1 MIQLPKLPKKSFY
14 RVLTRQMATQISV
27 IGQGYV
33 GLPLALAIC
42 NAGYSTIGI
51 DSSVFRISELQSS
64 KSGIEDI
71 SDNEIATALASGKYK
86 PTIDYSE
93 IRNSNVIL
101 ICLPT
106 PLTKNNLPDLSAV
119 ESSAKELS
127 KYLQKDSLVIL
138 ESTVEPGTTRDF
150 FVPILEKSSG
160 LSRDNFNVAF
170 SPERID
176 PLNKNWN
183 IKNTPKIVAGLTEK
197 AKILAVDFY
206 SKFIDT
212 VVSVDSI
219 EVAETAKLLENSFR
233 LVNISFINEIS
244 IFCEKLGLEI
254 NDVIKAASTKPYGF
268 MPFYPS
274 IGAGGHCIPVD
285 PIYLSNSANR
295 LGVKSRFIDLAS
307 QVNNE
312 MPEHVVRRAEEKLFG
327 LKGKNILV
335 VGVSYKSNVAD
346 VRETPVAR
354 LIEGLINKGAN
365 VSWHDDLV
373 KEWNSEKSVNLS
385 SDFDLAIIATPHDYL
400 DLTKLGN
407 VPILNTRG
415 ST

>member
-1 MIQLPKLPKKSFY
+1 
-14 RVLTRQMATQISV
+14 MATQISV

-51 DSSVFRISELQSS
+51 DSSIARISELQSS

-71 SDNEIATALASGKYK
+71 SDNVIAKALASGKYK
-86 PTIDYSE
+86 PTTDYSE
-93 IRNSNVIL
+93 IKNSKVIL
-101 ICLPT
+101 ICVPT
-106 PLTKNNLPDLSAV
+106 PLTINNQPDLSAV
-119 ESSAKELS
+119 EISAKQLS

-150 FVPILEKSSG
+150 FVPILERSSG
-160 LSRDNFNVAF
+160 LSIDNFNVAF

-176 PLNKNWN
+176 PLNRNWN

-197 AKILAVDFY
+197 AKVLAVDFY

-233 LVNISFINEIS
+233 FVNISFINEIS
-244 IFCEKLGLEI
+244 IFCEKLGLEV

-268 MPFYPS
+268 MPFYPG

-295 LGVKSRFIDLAS
+295 LGVKSRFIDLAT

-327 LKGKNILV
+327 LNGKNILV
-335 VGVSYKSNVAD
+335 VGVSYKPNVAD
-346 VRETPVAR
+346 IRETPVAR
-354 LIEGLINKGAN
+354 LIIGLINKGAN

-373 KEWNSEKSVNLS
+373 KEWNSEKSVALS

-400 DLTKLGN
+400 DLTKLGT

>member
-1 MIQLPKLPKKSFY
+1 
-14 RVLTRQMATQISV
+14 MATQISV

-86 PTIDYSE
+86 PTTDYSE

-373 KEWNSEKSVNLS
+373 KEWNSEKSVTLS

>member
-1 MIQLPKLPKKSFY
+1 
-14 RVLTRQMATQISV
+14 MATQISV

-51 DSSVFRISELQSS
+51 DSNTSRILELQSS

-71 SDNEIATALASGKYK
+71 SDNEIATALASGRYK
-86 PTIDYSE
+86 PTLDYSE
-93 IRNSNVIL
+93 VRNSNVIL
-101 ICLPT
+101 ICVPT
-106 PLTKNNLPDLSAV
+106 PLTKNNLPDLFAI
-119 ESSAKELS
+119 ESSVKELS
-127 KYLQKDSLVIL
+127 KYFQKDSLVIL

-150 FVPILEKSSG
+150 LVPLLEKSSG
-160 LSRDNFNVAF
+160 ISRENFNVAF

-176 PLNKNWN
+176 PQNKNWN

-197 AKILAVDFY
+197 AKVLAVDFY

-233 LVNISFINEIS
+233 LINISFINEIS
-244 IFCEKLGLEI
+244 IFCEKLGVEI

-295 LGVKSRFIDLAS
+295 LGVKSRFIDLAT

-312 MPEHVVRRAEEKLFG
+312 MPEHVVRRAEDKCFG

-335 VGVSYKSNVAD
+335 VGVSYKPNVAD

-354 LIEGLINKGAN
+354 LIEGLINKGAT

-373 KEWNSEKSVNLS
+373 KEWNSGKSVELS
-385 SDFDLAIIATPHDYL
+385 SSFDLAILATPHDYL